1 MAELSR
7 EREMAKLGRRFANIS
22 EKRATK
28 LTYVRNVLFHVIN
41 VCEKRFISRN

>member
-28 LTYVRNVLFHVIN
+28 YSQKKRKVEIIIDPPDCRPVR
-41 VCEKRFISRN
+41 